1 MPHTTKMVDHVIKEV
16 VTLKSATTWTIRSQ
30 RRPQTKRK
38 TRMTTPNRVAPRK
51 AASSP
56 TETEMTITMR
66 MKREVVVMVVD
77 VDAVAEMQQE
87 IMTIKTMLLRKE
99 VPEVVVT
106 IRAVQDEAAVEVQSA
121 AVHSEVEELVEEVEA
136 GDIQDATTMTSM
148 FNQASAQEIS

>member
-1 MPHTTKMVDHVIKEV
+1 
-16 VTLKSATTWTIRSQ
+16 
-30 RRPQTKRK
+30 
-38 TRMTTPNRVAPRK
+38 MTTPNRVAPRK

-56 TETEMTITMR
+56 TETGMIITMR